1 VQAIE
6 HDGQKM
12 VAGLF
17 GQAMHGRCLQDAG
30 VLEESGNIMFEFE
43 KRIVL
48 LFPTMTHR
56 KTQKPLLLVG
66 GKGGVGKTTCS
77 SAIAVQLAAGG
88 HRTLLITS
96 DMTPSLSD
104 IFERTIGDTIT
115 MVDKNLDAYEISQE
129 AIAGHWKR
137 RFGADF
143 HDILTILIDI
153 ESLDSESHH
162 QLLDYIGSAPS
173 LREETML
180 DIIMS
185 MAEDQGYERI
195 VWDTAPAGETLN
207 LLNMPKIIKKH
218 LRAGAKFY
226 EGLDKIGK
234 QLVGKRSIAGI
245 MDEWVQLSEK
255 IAQYI
260 HSKSAFLVVANP
272 ESLVVNQARRVIH
285 TLTEYHLPIHGL
297 IINKVIEETDSASL
311 AAMRARQERYIEE
324 LRKLAGKRPV
334 ATLPM
339 SLAEVKGTA
348 GLQVIGEKLVTD
360 LSL

>member
-1 VQAIE
+1 
-6 HDGQKM
+6 M
-12 VAGLF
+12 VN
-17 GQAMHGRCLQDAG
+17 QEM
-30 VLEESGNIMFEFE
+30 
-43 KRIVL
+43 
-48 LFPTMTHR
+48 
-56 KTQKPLLLVG
+56 QKPLLLVG

-77 SAIAVQLAAGG
+77 SAIATQLAAQG
-88 HRTLLITS
+88 HRTLLVTS

-104 IFERTIGDTIT
+104 IFERTIGDSIT
-115 MVDKNLDAYEISQE
+115 RVAENLDAYEISQE
-129 AIAGHWKR
+129 SIAEHWKK

-153 ESLDSESHH
+153 ESLDTESRH

-180 DIIMS
+180 DIILN
-185 MAEDQGYERI
+185 MAENQGYERI

-245 MDEWVQLSEK
+245 MDEWVLLSER
-255 IAQYI
+255 IAQFI
-260 HSKSAFLVVANP
+260 HEKSSFLVVANP
-272 ESLVVNQARRVIH
+272 ESLVVNQARRVIN

-297 IINKVIEETDSASL
+297 IINKVIEESDSASL
-311 AAMRARQERYIEE
+311 AAMRARQTVYIEE
-324 LRKLAGKRPV
+324 LKLLANGRPV
-334 ATLPM
+334 AALPL
-339 SLAEVKGTA
+339 SLMEVKGVE
-348 GLQVIGEKLVTD
+348 GLRVVGAKLVVD
-360 LSL
+360 LAL